1 MNQVLPN
8 TFNATA
14 SAPPP
19 SPISDPM
26 NTRQTI
32 LPRRP
37 PLLAFTP
44 SPLVQIPALRPAAT
58 LDFTVPS
65 WAPARED
72 RPAVLWRE
80 SLAVVT
86 GRFARTEAW
95 AFLVLAVL
103 TLLTVVLSQSG
114 LWQLLTSGALE
125 RAVHAFLFLP
135 GGHHG

>member
-1 MNQVLPN
+1 MNQVLLN

-14 SAPPP
+14 SAQPPLP
-19 SPISDPM
+19 TSDPM
-26 NTRQTI
+26 NTRQTV
-32 LPRRP
+32 LTRRP
-37 PLLAFTP
+37 PLLAFAS
-44 SPLVQIPALRPAAT
+44 SPFTRTPALQPVAT

-72 RPAVLWRE
+72 QPAVLWRE

-114 LWQLLTSGALE
+114 LWQLLTSGSLE

>member
-1 MNQVLPN
+1 MNQVSLN
-8 TFNATA
+8 TFNAIA

-19 SPISDPM
+19 SSVFDHM
-26 NTRQTI
+26 NTHQTI
-32 LPRRP
+32 LPARP

-44 SPLVQIPALRPAAT
+44 SPLARIPALRPAAT

-65 WAPARED
+65 WAPARAD

-86 GRFARTEAW
+86 GRSARTEGW

-103 TLLTVVLSQSG
+103 ALLTVVLSQSG